1 MVTSI
6 QLDEDIKEQLAIIAK
21 KLGGELKK
29 NISYNEV
36 IKYLLQIY
44 PAKYDKSELKS
55 LRGIISFD
63 TAKKSLEELRDF
75 DRKRERNLQR

>member
-1 MVTSI
+1 MVTTI

-29 NISYNEV
+29 NISYNEA

-44 PAKYDKSELKS
+44 PVKYDKSELKS

-63 TAKKSLEELRDF
+63 TTKKSLEELRDF